1 MFAAGHDVVLLLP
14 LIMPGVLSRMARFR
28 RRTMAETRVRRAR
41 RLRAVRLAVM
51 AVTILAVPHLCVAQ
65 DGRTDDPQK
74 PPAKGQTSGA
84 SGTTS
89 VASPTP
95 VSTTGVTPA
104 AGTTAPPVAAT
115 TTPITGLFKEPELL
129 TSGINYALKKFDSD
143 DQRNKSGFYLE
154 LSNMITGSGW
164 ISAGP
169 GYRRWVMND
178 KAFYDASAA
187 VSWHLYTM
195 AQTRFEA
202 PDLGKHHVQIGVQAM
217 YQDQTQVNFFGVGPD
232 SPDLKTQYRLKSTDT
247 VGYASIQ
254 PWTYWTLSG
263 EAGYLFNPK
272 VSSPTG
278 TFKPDVPTTQDTF
291 PDVPGVST
299 LVDQPNYVH
308 AAAAFTGDTRDYR
321 GHPTRGGMYRLS
333 VDSYRDQD
341 TGLFTF
347 RQFQAE
353 ALQLVRVTG
362 PNWLLAFHGWLVTSD
377 VNFDHQVPFYF
388 LPSLGGATSLRSFQ
402 NYRFHDLNALMVNA
416 ESRWAIYR
424 HVDLAAFVDAGNVAP
439 TVGTL
444 NIDHTSVGAG
454 LRFHAEHTNF
464 ARLDIAHGSE
474 GWQVWFRTGDFF
486 RLARL
491 TRRVADIPFV
501 P

>member
-1 MFAAGHDVVLLLP
+1 
-14 LIMPGVLSRMARFR
+14 
-28 RRTMAETRVRRAR
+28 
-41 RLRAVRLAVM
+41 M
-51 AVTILAVPHLCVAQ
+51 AVTLLSVPRLCLAQ
-65 DGRTDDPQK
+65 DDRGDDPQK
-74 PPAKGQTSGA
+74 PPAKAQTGA
-84 SGTTS
+84 VGTTG
-89 VASPTP
+89 ATPTP
-95 VSTTGVTPA
+95 IATTGVTPGTGTNA
-104 AGTTAPPVAAT
+104 AQITPT
-115 TTPITGLFKEPELL
+115 TTPITGLFKEPELFNK
-129 TSGINYALKKFDSD
+129 GINYALKKFDAD
-143 DQRNKSGFYLE
+143 DQRNKSGFYVE

-178 KAFYDASAA
+178 KAFYDASTA

-202 PDLGKHHVQIGVQAM
+202 PDLGKYHVQLGVQAM
-217 YQDQTQVNFFGVGPD
+217 YQDQTQINFFGVGPN
-232 SPDLKTQYRLKSTDT
+232 SPDVQTQYRLKSTDT
-247 VGYASIQ
+247 VGYASIS

-263 EAGYLFNPK
+263 AAGYLFNPK

-278 TFKPDVPTTQDTF
+278 TFRPDVPATQEAF
-291 PDVPGVST
+291 PDVPGVT
-299 LVDQPNYVH
+299 LVDQPSYVH
-308 AAAAFTGDTRDYR
+308 AQAAFTGDTRDYR
-321 GHPTRGGMYRLS
+321 GHPTRGGIYRVA
-333 VDSYRDQD
+333 VDSYHDQD

-347 RQFQAE
+347 RQYQAE

-362 PNWLLAFHGWLVTSD
+362 PNWLLAFHGWLVNSD

-388 LPSLGGATSLRSFQ
+388 MPSLGGATSLRSFD

-416 ESRWAIYR
+416 ESRWAVYR
-424 HVDLAAFVDAGNVAP
+424 HMDVAAFVDAGNVAP
-439 TVGTL
+439 TFRTL

-454 LRFHAEHTNF
+454 LRFHADHTNF

-474 GWQVWFRTGDFF
+474 GWQVFFRTGDFF
-486 RLARL
+486 RLGRL

>member
-1 MFAAGHDVVLLLP
+1 
-14 LIMPGVLSRMARFR
+14 MAR
-28 RRTMAETRVRRAR
+28 TRVRGAR
-41 RLRAVRLAVM
+41 SLRAICLVAM
-51 AVTILAVPHLCVAQ
+51 AVTILAVPRLCVAQ
-65 DGRTDDPQK
+65 DDRSDDPQK
-74 PPAKGQTSGA
+74 PPPKGQAAGA
-84 SGTTS
+84 VGSTT
-89 VASPTP
+89 VATPTP
-95 VSTTGVTPA
+95 VATTGVTPA
-104 AGTTAPPVAAT
+104 AGTNAAQITPT

-129 TSGINYALKKFDSD
+129 ARGIDYALKKFDAD
-143 DQRNKSGFYLE
+143 DQRNKSGFYVE

-202 PDLGKHHVQIGVQAM
+202 PDLGSHHLQLGVQAM
-217 YQDQTQVNFFGVGPD
+217 YQDQTQINFFGIGPN

-263 EAGYLFNPK
+263 EAGYLFDPTF
-272 VSSPTG
+272 SSPTG
-278 TFKPDVPTTQDTF
+278 TFRPNAPPTQDIF
-291 PDVPGVST
+291 PDVPGVT
-299 LVDQPNYVH
+299 LAGQPNYVH
-308 AAAAFTGDTRDYR
+308 AQAAFTGDTRDYR
-321 GHPTRGGMYRLS
+321 GHPTRGGVYRAS
-333 VDSYRDQD
+333 AESYNDQD

-347 RQFQAE
+347 RQYQAE

-377 VNFDHQVPFYF
+377 VNVDHQVPFYL

-464 ARLDIAHGSE
+464 ARFDIAHGSE

>member
-1 MFAAGHDVVLLLP
+1 MTRLEAREMADNTVAA
-14 LIMPGVLSRMARFR
+14 A
-28 RRTMAETRVRRAR
+28 AVRRIAR
-41 RLRAVRLAVM
+41 WVM
-51 AVTILAVPHLCVAQ
+51 AIGIVAGPTLCSAQ
-65 DGRTDDPQK
+65 DDRSDE
-74 PPAKGQTSGA
+74 PPKHPARGHTGGA
-84 SGTTS
+84 VGTTG
-89 VASPTP
+89 VASPIP
-95 VSTTGVTPA
+95 VGTTGA
-104 AGTTAPPVAAT
+104 AQGTNAPPVTAT

-129 TSGINYALKKFDSD
+129 TRGINYALKKFDSD
-143 DQRNKSGFYLE
+143 DQRNKSGFYVE

-202 PDLGKHHVQIGVQAM
+202 PDLTKRHIQLGVQAM
-217 YQDQTQVNFFGVGPD
+217 YQDQTQINFFGVGPD

-254 PWTYWTLSG
+254 PWMDWRLSG
-263 EAGYLFNPK
+263 DVGYLFNPK

-278 TFKPDVPTTQDTF
+278 TFRPDAPATQAVF
-291 PDVPGVST
+291 PDVPAVT
-299 LVDQPNYVH
+299 LSDQPNYVH
-308 AAAAFTGDTRDYR
+308 AQAAFTGDTRDYR
-321 GHPTRGGMYRLS
+321 GHPTRGGVYRVSLE
-333 VDSYRDQD
+333 SYRDQD

-347 RQFQAE
+347 RQYQAE
-353 ALQLVRVTG
+353 ALQIVRVTG
-362 PNWLLAFHGWLVTSD
+362 PNWLLAFHGWAVNSD
-377 VNFDHQVPFYF
+377 VNSNHQVPFYF

-402 NYRFHDLNALMVNA
+402 NYRFHDLNSLLVDA

-424 HVDLAAFVDAGNVAP
+424 HVDLALFADAGNVAP
-439 TVGTL
+439 RFGDL
-444 NIDHTSVGAG
+444 NLDHTSVGAG

-464 ARLDIAHGSE
+464 ARLDVAHGSE
-474 GWQVWFRTGDFF
+474 GWRVWFRTGDFF
-486 RLARL
+486 RLGRL

>member
-1 MFAAGHDVVLLLP
+1 
-14 LIMPGVLSRMARFR
+14 
-28 RRTMAETRVRRAR
+28 MAETSVGRAQV
-41 RLRAVRLAVM
+41 LRAVWFVVV
-51 AVTILAVPHLCVAQ
+51 AVTILTVPSPCTAQ
-65 DGRTDDPQK
+65 DDRSDDPPK
-74 PPAKGQTSGA
+74 PPKGQTGGTVGTAGA
-84 SGTTS
+84 AT
-89 VASPTP
+89 PTA
-95 VSTTGVTPA
+95 VGTTGVAPGS
-104 AGTTAPPVAAT
+104 GTNAPPVTAT

-129 TSGINYALKKFDSD
+129 TSGLNYALKKFDTD
-143 DQRNKSGFYLE
+143 DLRNKSGFYLE

-164 ISAGP
+164 VSAGP
-169 GYRRWVMND
+169 GYRHWVMGD

-202 PDLGKHHVQIGVQAM
+202 PDLTKYHIQLGVQSM
-217 YQDQTQVNFFGVGPD
+217 YQDQTQINFFGVGPS
-232 SPDLKTQYRLKSTDT
+232 SPNVQTQYRLRSTDT

-278 TFKPDVPTTQDTF
+278 TFRPSVPTTEEAF
-291 PDVPGVST
+291 PDVPGVT
-299 LVDQPNYVH
+299 LIDQPNYVH
-308 AAAAFTGDTRDYR
+308 AQAAFSGDTRDYR
-321 GHPTRGGMYRLS
+321 GHPTRGGIYRVQL
-333 VDSYRDQD
+333 DSYHDQD

-347 RQFQAE
+347 RQYQAE

-377 VNFDHQVPFYF
+377 VNFDRQVPFYF
-388 LPSLGGATSLRSFQ
+388 LPSLGGATSLRSFD
-402 NYRFHDLNALMVNA
+402 NYRFHDLDSLLVNA
-416 ESRWAIYR
+416 ESRWAVYR
-424 HVDLAAFVDAGNVAP
+424 HVDVALFVDAGNVAP
-439 TVGTL
+439 TFQDL

-464 ARLDIAHGSE
+464 ARLDVAHGSE
-474 GWQVWFRTGDFF
+474 GWQVFFRTGDFF
-486 RLARL
+486 RLGRL

>member
-1 MFAAGHDVVLLLP
+1 MVG
-14 LIMPGVLSRMARFR
+14 
-28 RRTMAETRVRRAR
+28 TRVRRAR
-41 RLRAVRLAVM
+41 GLRAVWLAVM
-51 AVTILAVPHLCVAQ
+51 TVTTLAVPRLCVAQ
-65 DGRTDDPQK
+65 DDRTDDPQK
-74 PPAKGQTSGA
+74 PPSKGQAVGA
-84 SGTTS
+84 VGSTT
-89 VASPTP
+89 VATP
-95 VSTTGVTPA
+95 VATTGATPA
-104 AGTTAPPVAAT
+104 TGTNAPQITPT

-129 TSGINYALKKFDSD
+129 ASGINYALKKFDTD
-143 DQRNKSGFYLE
+143 DQRNKSGFYVE
-154 LSNMITGSGW
+154 LSNMVTGSGW

-169 GYRRWVMND
+169 GYRRWFMND

-195 AQTRFEA
+195 AQTRVEA
-202 PDLGKHHVQIGVQAM
+202 PDLGKHHLQVGVQVM
-217 YQDQTQVNFFGVGPD
+217 YQDQTQVNFFGIGPD

-254 PWTYWTLSG
+254 PWTNWTLSG
-263 EAGYLFNPK
+263 NAGYLFDPTF
-272 VSSPTG
+272 SSPTG
-278 TFKPDVPTTQDTF
+278 TFRPDAPATQDIF
-291 PDVPGVST
+291 PDVPGVT
-299 LVDQPNYVH
+299 LNGQPNYVH
-308 AAAAFTGDTRDYR
+308 AQAAFTRDTRDYR
-321 GHPTRGGMYRLS
+321 GHPTRGGVYRVS
-333 VDSYRDQD
+333 AESYNDQD

-347 RQFQAE
+347 RQYQAE
-353 ALQLVRVTG
+353 ALQLARVTG
-362 PNWLLAFHGWLVTSD
+362 PNWLLAFHGWLVTTD
-377 VNFDHQVPFYF
+377 VNVDHQVPFY
-388 LPSLGGATSLRSFQ
+388 LMPSLGGVTSLRSFQ

-464 ARLDIAHGSE
+464 ARFDIAHGSE